1 MRIVFIQPPI
11 EDFYSTPIR
20 LQPIGLA
27 YLSGVLKK
35 HFPEVDVIVKDFQQG
50 WGKRSIPLPEAL
62 RFLKDYYCFPD
73 RSPFSTFYHYYRFG
87 ASEEQVLKEV
97 EALNPDLVGISMLF
111 TAYAPQALQ
120 LARILKKSLNVPIL
134 LGGSDVS
141 ARANELLALPFVDFV
156 IRGEGERPVVRFVEE
171 WLGKRRFDKVPNL
184 GFKTAD
190 EKLVFNDLQD
200 NFTIDELPFPDFAGL
215 NLDHYRLGRRKLS
228 FLISSRGCPYRCAF
242 CSVQQTFGHRL
253 RLRSVENILQEMDLR
268 LAAGVRAFDFEDD
281 NLTLDQRRFKT
292 LCKEIIKNYAA
303 YDLKLLAMNGL
314 AYFKLDARTLEL
326 MKDAGFGELNISLV
340 SLNQPVLKQLKRPF
354 NLQKFE
360 QVVQNAQ
367 ALGMSVI
374 SYQILGLPGE
384 SVDSMLQTLIYLSRL
399 PLRIGVSPFYLTPGM
414 PLEGSLPERNK
425 AWWVV
430 GRLSSLSATENEA
443 RRQRIFTLFV
453 MARMV
458 NFLKG
463 LDLYGKSLLLD
474 EILAER
480 NHWQG
485 RDLTGLEILFKL
497 LTENRFYVFDGNEF
511 RLHPAFDVDIFKK
524 FMEEVKWIKRL
535 DGGTISV

>member
-50 WGKRSIPLPEAL
+50 WGKRSIPLPDAL
-62 RFLKDYYCFPD
+62 RFLKDYYRFPD

-97 EALNPDLVGISMLF
+97 GALNPDLIGISMLF

-184 GFKTAD
+184 GFKTAH
-190 EKLVFNDLQD
+190 EKLVFNDLQE
-200 NFTIDELPFPDFAGL
+200 NFAIDELPFPDFAGL
-215 NLDHYRLGRRKLS
+215 NLEHYRLGRRKLS

-242 CSVQQTFGHRL
+242 CSVHQTFGHRL
-253 RLRSVENILQEMDLR
+253 RLRSVENILQEMELR

-314 AYFKLDARTLEL
+314 AYFKLDDQTLEL

-360 QVVQNAQ
+360 RVVQTAH

-414 PLEGSLPERNK
+414 PLEGSLPEHK
-425 AWWVV
+425 KPWWVV
-430 GRLSSLSATENEA
+430 GRLSSLSATENKA

-453 MARMV
+453 LARMV
-458 NFLKG
+458 NFLKE
-463 LDLYGKSLLLD
+463 LDLSGKSLSLK

-480 NHWQG
+480 KHWQG

-497 LTENRFYVFDGNEF
+497 LTEYRFYVFDGNDF
-511 RLHPAFDVDIFKK
+511 RHHPAFDVDLFKK